1 MIIKE
6 INQEL
11 INIVSKENVRQYEP
25 MKKHTTFNIGGMADI
40 YVLADTKEQIQDI
53 LKIVKKYDVPLT
65 IVGKGSNLLVKDKGI
80 RGIVVKPNLKGITV
94 DRDKI
99 TVSAGELLIKVAKIA
114 AEKELSG
121 LEFACGIPGT
131 IGGAIKMN
139 AGAYGSEMK
148 DIVLK
153 TTYIDME
160 GNINTIYNKE
170 HEFDYRRSVFC
181 KQKAIIIET
190 ELELKFGQKLEIEK
204 KIEENK
210 RNRIEKQPISM
221 PSAGSIFKRG
231 EGFITAKLID
241 ECGLKGF
248 TIGGAQVSEK
258 HAGFIVNTGNATAD
272 DVINLISLIKN
283 KVKKKF
289 QVDIETEIQI
299 IGE

>member
-6 INQEL
+6 VYQEL
-11 INIVSKENVRQYEP
+11 INIVSKENIRQNEP

-40 YVLADTKEQIQDI
+40 YVLANTKEQIQDI

-65 IVGKGSNLLVKDKGI
+65 IVGNGSNLLVKDKGI
-80 RGIVVKPNLKGITV
+80 RGIVLKPNLKGISV
-94 DRDKI
+94 CGEKV
-99 TVSAGELLIKVAKIA
+99 TVSAGELLVKVVKIS
-114 AEKELSG
+114 AEEELTG

-148 DIVLK
+148 DIVFK

-160 GNINTIYNKE
+160 GNINTISNKE
-170 HEFDYRRSVFC
+170 HEFKYRKSIFSR
-181 KQKAIIIET
+181 QKAIIIET
-190 ELELKFGQKLEIEK
+190 ELGLKFGQKAEIEK

-210 RNRIEKQPISM
+210 KSRIEKQPVSM
-221 PSAGSIFKRG
+221 PSAGSTFKRG

-241 ECGLKGF
+241 ECGLKGL

-258 HAGFIVNTGNATAD
+258 HAGFIVNTGNATAA
-272 DVINLISLIKN
+272 DVIDLISLIKN
-283 KVKKKF
+283 KVKEKF